1 VEGDLRKKMEMGESN
16 VLEKECPITQ
26 SWEYNTVKMADK
38 YEKTLSYRYDTYPT
52 LNVCYIYFV

>member
-1 VEGDLRKKMEMGESN
+1 MEMGESN